1 MDRKAEII
9 RKTNETDIVL
19 KLDLDSSGG
28 GAIDTGIPFFDHML
42 NSFRVHSRLYLDVT
56 AKGDIEI
63 DCHHTVED
71 VGIALG
77 CAIKEALGD
86 KRGIDRFAS
95 EYLPLDEALAL
106 CALDVS
112 GRPHLTFNSP
122 LVSGMVGDFD
132 VQMTKE
138 FFYAVAMNAGLTL
151 HINVLYGDNYHHIV
165 EAIFKAFAR
174 ALKAAV
180 KITGTEVPSS
190 KGWL

>member
-1 MDRKAEII
+1 MERKSQII

-19 KLDLDSSGG
+19 SLGLDKSGG
-28 GAIDTGIPFFDHML
+28 SLDTGIPFFDHML
-42 NSFRVHSRLYLDVT
+42 NSFRVHSNLYLDVK

-63 DCHHTVED
+63 DCHHTIED

-86 KRGIDRFAS
+86 KKGIERFAS
-95 EYLPLDEALAL
+95 IYLPLDEALVR

-112 GRPHLTFNSP
+112 GRPHLTFQSP
-122 LVSGMVGDFD
+122 LIYGSVGDFD

-151 HINVLYGDNYHHIV
+151 HISVLYGENYHHII
-165 EAIFKAFAR
+165 EAVFKSFAR
-174 ALKAAV
+174 ALKNAV
-180 KITGTEVPSS
+180 KITGTEIPSS